1 MESLELIFG
10 IALLVLSVAL
20 IVAVLMQSGKDK
32 QLSGTIAGAADTFFS
47 KQKANTFDKIL
58 SKLTPVLAIVFTLIV
73 IAMYL
78 IV

>member
-10 IALLVLSVAL
+10 IALLVLSVLL

-32 QLSGTIAGAADTFFS
+32 KLSGSIAGAADTFFS
-47 KQKANTFDKIL
+47 KQKANTLDKIL
-58 SKLTPVLAIVFTLIV
+58 GKLTPLAAILFTLLV